1 MPPGAPPPVL
11 FGKLPDR
18 ADFVRH
24 GAPSPALDAL
34 DALVQKALRHRLPSA
49 DGPLYRFVYNPPEG
63 PHALAGALQL
73 SHDRVGRQYPLVV
86 ARPVDRRAL
95 DPAAAPSWPLRWAE
109 ALDEAAVVVRGA
121 VDGHAPFADVL
132 DRTARLPE
140 ARWADGRSPA
150 VDRHVRAAATLPARV
165 FFERIPGGEPHAIRI
180 LQRLATLL
188 RRETVPGYGVRIP
201 LPASAEG
208 FGLADGVSFWLAAGA
223 HLMRARPP
231 WPTVLWTDATAAGP
245 GALVVFYGGIS
256 ALALRPLLAG
266 AVDPDTVASLAVG
279 ADPVA
284 ARGVPSA
291 FAQLLATPGASVADV
306 LVRLHALV

>member
-18 ADFVRH
+18 ADFVRQ
-24 GAPSPALDAL
+24 GGPSPALDAL
-34 DALVQKALRHRLPSA
+34 DALVQKALRQRLPSA
-49 DGPLYRFVYNPPEG
+49 EGPLLRFVYNPPEG

-86 ARPVDRRAL
+86 ARPVERGTL

-109 ALDEAAVVVRGA
+109 VFDEAAVIVRGA
-121 VDGHAPFADVL
+121 VDGHAPFADVS
-132 DRTARLPE
+132 DRMVRMPE
-140 ARWADGRSPA
+140 AQWAVGRSPS
-150 VDRHVRAAATLPARV
+150 VDRHVRAAEALPARV

-180 LQRLATLL
+180 LQRLVTLL
-188 RRETVPGYGVRIP
+188 RRATVPGYGVRVP
-201 LPASAEG
+201 LPATADG

-231 WPTVLWTDATAAGP
+231 WPTILWTEATPAGP

-256 ALALRPLLAG
+256 ALALRWLLAG
-266 AVDPDTVASLAVG
+266 VADPDTVVSLAVG
-279 ADPVA
+279 SDPVA
-284 ARGVPSA
+284 ARGVPPA
-291 FAQLLATPGASVADV
+291 LAQLLADPTASVADV